1 MQTEEDILDYWFEK
15 RNLSTST
22 RDIYSRALQ
31 LYSEA
36 IGKTITELYEEED
49 KEEEQ
54 GIRLKKRKYSLYVIK
69 FKKGLTSTDKSEH
82 TIRIYLSAVKSFY
95 QANDIRPPEI
105 TMSKGD
111 ITLEK
116 NYGRL
121 LTKEQI
127 QKMAS
132 VACTRDRAI
141 LYVMALSGM
150 SQKELRDLTVK
161 KFINS
166 AAQELGVEI
175 GSIEELFK
183 HEKTLIKDTVILLE
197 ITRKKVHYRYH
208 TFLPPETNKQI
219 LITLENAN
227 MVKMIKLE
235 SKILMNLYL

>member
-1 MQTEEDILDYWFEK
+1 MVEK

-36 IGKTITELYEEED
+36 IGKPITEIYEEGD
-49 KEEEQ
+49 KEEEE
-54 GIRLKKRKYSLYVIK
+54 GVRLKKRKYSHYVIK
-69 FKKGLTSTDKSEH
+69 FKKNLINTNKSEH
-82 TIRIYLSAVKSFY
+82 TIRIYLNAVKSFY
-95 QANDIRPPEI
+95 QSNDIRPPEI

-127 QKMAS
+127 QKMAA
-132 VACTRDRAI
+132 VAYTRDRAI

-161 KFINS
+161 KFIDS
-166 AAQELGVEI
+166 AGQELDIEI
-175 GSIEELFK
+175 GSIEKLG
-183 HEKTLIKDTVILLE
+183 
-197 ITRKKVHYRYH
+197 
-208 TFLPPETNKQI
+208 TN
-219 LITLENAN
+219 
-227 MVKMIKLE
+227 
-235 SKILMNLYL
+235 